1 MSIETI
7 LSAHTHTHTQT
18 HTGTHTHEHMLIIQ
32 SIIYTQLKVG
42 SKQRFEMDEDN
53 SLEQKTWQV
62 YSLGKRNILRFDLNE
77 SRDGFCGRG
86 RGRSFHVEGLKTE
99 KAWEPTVETGARTL
113 KG

>member
-1 MSIETI
+1 M
-7 LSAHTHTHTQT
+7 
-18 HTGTHTHEHMLIIQ
+18 
-32 SIIYTQLKVG
+32 
-42 SKQRFEMDEDN
+42 
-53 SLEQKTWQV
+53 
-62 YSLGKRNILRFDLNE
+62 GKDILRFDLNE